1 MSDREALDLL
11 RAIVTEQRRTVDALR
26 VIATAVECMA
36 QMTADGCDDVETRC
50 ADCRPFVAMRKASQ

>member
-26 VIATAVECMA
+26 VIATAVECLA
-36 QMTADGCDDVETRC
+36 QESCGCDEEETRC
-50 ADCRPFVAMRKASQ
+50 AKCRPFAAMREENQ